1 MKTHY
6 FSLIPAFFAL
16 NSFGQTPPS
25 VTPTSAFINYG
36 SNVTLTA
43 SGCAG
48 TVNWSTGQT
57 GASISVSPKQSA
69 RFTATCTSGMQTS
82 GASNSVLV
90 QVGLTT
96 SPCNSNVSV
105 SSNLSNIGYRYES
118 SNYIIGTG
126 DIEANASVQFKAQN
140 YVQLNPGFE
149 AKSGS
154 VFKAFTGKCTELQ
167 TREVLTGRQ
176 LPWEILWGPDDFI
189 WMTEKGGKIS
199 RVNPQTSAVQTLIT
213 ISDVFSNGEGGL
225 LGMVL
230 HPDFANH
237 PYVYVSYNY
246 SIDNTVS
253 GMRVKVVRFTFNSG
267 TATLGSPLIL
277 VQNILGNSTH
287 DGSRLVITPELKL
300 FVTTGDAQDLSA
312 PQNDT
317 NLNGKILRMNLDGSV
332 PADNPMAG
340 SLVWSKGHRNP
351 QGLVYANG
359 KLYCSSHGAG
369 IEDEINLIQQSG
381 NYGWPNVEG
390 FCDTPSEITFCNAN
404 SVIEPIFSS
413 GTGGT
418 WAFCGLDYYNN
429 DAYPRW
435 KGHLLLVSLK
445 NQTLYSLKVS
455 TNGNTIEGP
464 ANLYLVNQFGRLRDI
479 AIAPNGKVYLCT
491 SNGGNADKI
500 IEITPIVE

>member
-1 MKTHY
+1 MKTLSFFFVFA
-6 FSLIPAFFAL
+6 FSIF
-16 NSFGQTPPS
+16 NVFGQTPPT
-25 VTPTSAFINYG
+25 VTPTSAFIDYG

-43 SGCAG
+43 AGCAG

-57 GASISVSPKQSA
+57 GTSISVSPKQSA
-69 RFTATCTSGMQTS
+69 RVTATCTVGMQTS
-82 GASNSVLV
+82 GASNSVLI

-105 SSNLSNIGYRYES
+105 TSSLSNIGYRYES
-118 SNYIIGTG
+118 SNYILGSAA
-126 DIEANASVQFKAQN
+126 IEASASIQFKAQS

-154 VFKAFTGKCTELQ
+154 VFKAFMGECTELQ

-189 WMTEKGGKIS
+189 WMTEKDGKIS
-199 RVNPQTSAVQTLIT
+199 RVNPQTGAVQTLIT
-213 ISDVFSNGEGGL
+213 ISDVYSNGEGGL

-230 HPDFANH
+230 HPDFTNN

-246 SIDNTVS
+246 SIDNTIS
-253 GMRVKVVRFTFNSG
+253 GMRVKVVRFTYNSG
-267 TATLGSPLIL
+267 SNTLGSPFIL

-300 FVTTGDAQDLSA
+300 FVTTGDAQNFSA
-312 PQNDT
+312 PQDST
-317 NLNGKILRMNLDGSV
+317 NLNGKILRMNLDGTA
-332 PADNPMAG
+332 PADNPYPG
-340 SLVWSKGHRNP
+340 SIIWSIGHRNP

-359 KLYCSSHGAG
+359 KLYCSSHGAN
-369 IEDEINLIQQSG
+369 IEDEINLIQKKR

-390 FCDTPSEITFCNAN
+390 PCDTPSEITFCGAN
-404 SVIEPIFSS
+404 NVVEPIFSS
-413 GTGGT
+413 GNSAT

-435 KGHLLLVSLK
+435 KDHLLMVSLK
-445 NQTLYSLKVS
+445 NQTLYSLKLS
-455 TNGNTIEGP
+455 TDGNTIDGSP
-464 ANLYLVNQFGRLRDI
+464 VLYFVNQFGRLRDI

-491 SNGGNADKI
+491 SNGGNGDKI